1 MKNKLSFCS
10 INILSDA
17 IAEVIVNKNVEISLE
32 MVEEY
37 EAFLAENFTQA
48 FGLLINKINYYHF
61 SFEAKLSINSHANL
75 KAIAVIDYNEKS
87 KLITEDIVKTR
98 KIDGWNL
105 CTFSGLDLGYQQGLD
120 WIKKELSANSG

>member
-1 MKNKLSFCS
+1 MVKHKLSFCS
-10 INILSDA
+10 INILNDY

-37 EAFLAENFTQA
+37 EAFLADKFTEG
-48 FGLLINKINYYHF
+48 FGLLINKIHHYHF

-75 KAIAVIDYNEKS
+75 KAIAVVNYTEKS
-87 KLITEDIVKTR
+87 KSITEDIAKIR

-105 CTFSGLDLGYQQGLD
+105 KSFSGLDLGWQQALD
-120 WIKKELSANSG
+120 WLEKELPTIG